1 MSRLMTTRSTC
12 LQDPHEDSGSILCLV
27 PRVMTKLVLQR
38 WREKVISVQ
47 AEEKTPDPGCSV
59 CSWKPLNS
67 EQAKVEESRG
77 DEPKGRKIILGHL
90 YFEQEVAVGTRHTS
104 DGLSEESAL

>member
-1 MSRLMTTRSTC
+1 MSRMMTTRSTC
-12 LQDPHEDSGSILCLV
+12 LQDPHEDSRSIFCL
-27 PRVMTKLVLQR
+27 MLQR

-77 DEPKGRKIILGHL
+77 NEPKLAPFRKENNPRTPIL
-90 YFEQEVAVGTRHTS
+90 
-104 DGLSEESAL
+104 